1 MLPDDDMLKAFICDT
16 VVKETEE
23 AASPH
28 TGRIQE
34 PDRKIDRASLPRVEE
49 AGKDLKLV
57 GRNVVLPSILKW
69 GLLVLAAVI
78 AWILVSK

>member
-16 VVKETEE
+16 VVKETEG
-23 AASPH
+23 APSPQ

-34 PDRKIDRASLPRVEE
+34 PDRKIDRASLPRVGQT
-49 AGKDLKLV
+49 GKDFKPV
-57 GRNVVLPSILKW
+57 GRKVVLPSVLKW
-69 GLLVLAAVI
+69 GLLVLAAVV